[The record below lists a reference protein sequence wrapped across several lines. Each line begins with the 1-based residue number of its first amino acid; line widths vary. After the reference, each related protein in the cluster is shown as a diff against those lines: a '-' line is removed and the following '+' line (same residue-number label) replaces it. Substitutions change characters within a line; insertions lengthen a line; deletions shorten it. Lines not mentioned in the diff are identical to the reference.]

1 MNSTVNRRILVQI
14 GIWAFIFMG
23 LPYIIMGGQMD
34 ERLFYR
40 SLFMFIGALV
50 IIPVNLKVLFPTFYF
65 RQQPLRYLVAALILI
80 TSVSFVIVWFRL
92 QINVPDFIPPSLK
105 EKNSTDLFYFIGSF
119 FPMLMVVLSSALY
132 ETSIFAAQSAQEAA
146 QLKSEKLESELK
158 FLKSQINPHFLFNSL
173 NNIYTLTMLNPD
185 AAGESVLK
193 LSEMLRYLLYE
204 CDAEKIALGREL
216 SYLKNY
222 IALFSLKDD
231 EPLNIKFDK
240 TNVQEEVMIAPLL
253 LIPFVENAFKHSQ
266 IEDLENGWIHIKLSN
281 DNQQIRFEVKNSLP
295 QNEFAK
301 DKVGG
306 IGLNNVKRQLELI
319 YPNKHTLSID
329 KNKTEFKVVLVVSTC
344 YQNYQNYQN
353 YSN

>member
-1 MNSTVNRRILVQI
+1 MNSTVNQRIAIQI
-14 GIWAFIFMG
+14 FIWTLIFLG
-23 LPYIIMGGQMD
+23 LPFLITGGKMED
-34 ERLFYR
+34 RTIYRAVTMFLGTLMLIPINLKILFPFFYR
-40 SLFMFIGALV
+40 EQKPLLYILSGILSIVV
-50 IIPVNLKVLFPTFYF
+50 I
-65 RQQPLRYLVAALILI
+65 AALL
-80 TSVSFVIVWFRL
+80 VWFRSL
-92 QINVPDFIPPSLK
+92 VHAPDFIPFDFQRRNKP
-105 EKNSTDLFYFIGSF
+105 NLFYFIGIF
-119 FPMLMVVLSSALY
+119 FPLLMVILSSALF
-132 ETSIFAAQSAQEAA
+132 EISIIAAQSIQEAA

-204 CDAEKIALGREL
+204 CDAEKVALGREL
-216 SYLKNY
+216 AYLENY

-240 TNVQEEVMIAPLL
+240 PNVQEEMMIAPLL

-266 IEDLENGWIHIKLSN
+266 IEDLENGWINIKLSN
-281 DNQQIRFEVKNSLP
+281 DNQQIYFEVKNSLP

-344 YQNYQNYQN
+344 YQNYQS